1 MNKQQFE
8 LQARGLAEKARS
20 KSRNSLRHN
29 WFTLI
34 ELLVVIAII
43 AILAGMLLPALSKA
57 RDKAKDTACMNNQK
71 QVGLSLIM
79 YSQDCKGY
87 IPCTY
92 NTTTG
97 GWIQVMMDG
106 DYLKKCIAGDST
118 SVTCPSFAPEG
129 TFKSVYF
136 AYGLREHGSGDYM
149 NIATPSVVFISDSN
163 YSPVWKKEFSPSDA
177 SILGDSIDASLLLQ
191 QATLYSTPTGG
202 NYLHMRHTNSA
213 NMLYAD
219 GHVST
224 VGVSN
229 VKDNW
234 IKYYRTKDTTLRD
247 SGLVYPN

>member
-1 MNKQQFE
+1 MNKQQSE
-8 LQARGLAEKARS
+8 LQTRVLTEEARS

-29 WFTLI
+29 CFTLI

-97 GWIQVMMDG
+97 GWIKVMMDG
-106 DYLKKCIAGDST
+106 DYLKKCVAGDST

-129 TFKSVYF
+129 TFQDVYH
-136 AYGLREHGSGDYM
+136 AYGLRENVTADSLSSAYM
-149 NIATPSVVFISDSN
+149 NIATPNVMFTSDST
-163 YSPVWKKEFSPSDA
+163 YSPKEFSPSDA
-177 SILGDSIDASLLLQ
+177 SILGDSIDAPLLSQ
-191 QATLYSTPTGG
+191 QATLSSISGGG

-234 IKYYRTKDTTLRD
+234 IKYYRTKDKTLRD
-247 SGLVYPN
+247 SGL